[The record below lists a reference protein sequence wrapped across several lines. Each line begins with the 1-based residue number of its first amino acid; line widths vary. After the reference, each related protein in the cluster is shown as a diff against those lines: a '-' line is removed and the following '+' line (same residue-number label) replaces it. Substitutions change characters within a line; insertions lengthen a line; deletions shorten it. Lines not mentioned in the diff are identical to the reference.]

1 MKVWTEEEEGI
12 LKDFYPKFGLEYCL
26 DKINKTKSQV
36 RAKLQRLG
44 LKLNEDE
51 KYKLDNF
58 KNTIENSINLVDA
71 CRNLGLSIGYGNRK
85 TIKKYIDKYQ
95 IDISHFHIPTV
106 KTYNKLNIDEI
117 LVEKSAFKDTTKLKN
132 KLYKIG
138 LKQRGCEICGQDE
151 NWRGKKISLIL
162 DHINGINDDNRLIN
176 LQIVCPNCNAS
187 LDTFCRGKN
196 KLSKYYNKM
205 KTTNQQ
211 QPQQQITRKD

>member
-1 MKVWTEEEEGI
+1 MKLWTEEEEKI
-12 LKDFYPKFGLEYCL
+12 LKDFYPKMGLEYCL
-26 DKINKTKSQV
+26 GRINKSKSQV

-58 KNTIENSINLVDA
+58 KKTIENSINLLDV

-85 TIKKYIDKYQ
+85 TIKKYIDIYQ
-95 IDISHFHIPTV
+95 IDISHFHIPIV

-117 LVEKSAFKDTTKLKN
+117 LVEKSTFKDTTKLKN

-138 LKQRGCEICGQDE
+138 LKQRMCEICGQDE

-196 KLSKYYNKM
+196 KLSKYYNNM
-205 KTTNQQ
+205 TNLIQQ
-211 QPQQQITRKD
+211 TQQQQITPTD